1 MSKRGWARLLGVAI
15 LFAFTVCGVPPR
27 PTLAAGDYVQAIKE
41 RGHLRAGVKYDSP
54 PYGWLNPATNK
65 PEGFDVEIARLLA
78 THIVGSPDKVQFTQV
93 TTANRIPLLQQ
104 GDIDVVLATMTITA
118 ERQKQ
123 IDFSIPYFPSGDGV
137 LVSSTSTIAKPEDLK
152 GKTVCFTSGSASEQ
166 FLAED
171 LKQYGFP
178 IAKKIVLNTYPECVQ
193 AVKVGRADYLFT
205 DFGTLQGLAKEIA
218 GVRVLPF
225 LMDTQDWGVGVS
237 KARPEL
243 LAVVNAAIKEV
254 FGSGKWLEAY
264 KKWQGGDPP
273 AGWPPKK

>member
-1 MSKRGWARLLGVAI
+1 MNGRNWLRRWATAVVVVAACAGWLG
-15 LFAFTVCGVPPR
+15 PQ
-27 PTLAAGDYVQAIKE
+27 AAAAADYVQTVKE
-41 RGHLRAGVKYDSP
+41 RGVLRAGVKYDSP

-65 PEGFDVEIARLLA
+65 PEGFDIDVARIVA
-78 THIVGSPDKVQFTQV
+78 AHILGSADRIQFTQV

-118 ERQKQ
+118 DRRKQ

-137 LVSSTSTIAKPEDLK
+137 LVAASSPLAKPEDLK

-166 FLAED
+166 FLVEA
-171 LKQYGFP
+171 LKPLGFP
-178 IAKKIVLNTYPECVQ
+178 IARKILLNTYPECVQ
-193 AVKVGRADYLFT
+193 AIKVGRADYLFT

-218 GVRVLPF
+218 GVKVLPF
-225 LMDTQDWGVGVS
+225 LMDTQDWGIGVS
-237 KARPEL
+237 KAHPEL
-243 LAVVNAAIKEV
+243 LDVVNAAIKEA
-254 FGSGKWLEAY
+254 FASGRWLETY

>member
-1 MSKRGWARLLGVAI
+1 MNETSGLRWWIVAASVLVTCVGWLA
-15 LFAFTVCGVPPR
+15 PP
-27 PTLAAGDYVQAIKE
+27 PLAAADSVQTIKE
-41 RGHLRAGVKYDSP
+41 RGFLRAGVKYDSP
-54 PYGWLNPATNK
+54 PYGWLNPATSK
-65 PEGFDVEIARLLA
+65 PEGFDVDIARLLA
-78 THIVGSPDKVQFTQV
+78 AHILGAADKVQFTQV

-118 ERQKQ
+118 ERRKQ

-137 LVSSTSTIAKPEDLK
+137 LVSATSSMAKPEDLK

-166 FLAED
+166 FLVEA
-171 LKQYGFP
+171 LKPYGFP
-178 IAKKIVLNTYPECVQ
+178 IARKILLNTYPECVQ
-193 AVKVGRADYLFT
+193 AIKVGRADYLFT

-218 GVRVLPF
+218 GVKVLPF
-225 LMDTQDWGVGVS
+225 LMDTQDWGIGVS

-243 LAVVNAAIKEV
+243 LEVVNAAIKET
-254 FGSGKWLEAY
+254 FASGRWLETY